1 MMIDYSQ
8 WSAEYRAEAKW
19 IYGLVFDLN
28 ERKKKTRNPEEILK
42 INRMLIF
49 YRSALREAHR
59 IARILDDRAKE
70 IEKKQKGK

>member
-1 MMIDYSQ
+1 MIDYSK
-8 WSAEYRAEAKW
+8 WADEYRAEAKR

-49 YRSALREAHR
+49 YRSALRETHR
-59 IARILDDRAKE
+59 IARILNERTKE